1 MPGVVLFLC
10 TSLALLIT
18 SCMIVSEEYRPHPR
32 CWIHLSAN
40 QLKMSKKQIENWPN
54 NSSGI
59 AGWCWPFSWFLFH
72 WWALHLPRRL
82 NQVVAI
88 QQMWTLCHPSDQMEV
103 ARNFDIHL
111 IHATLFLFLVDGIY
125 GTLLFFRALLAKI
138 LLGRPITIR
147 LYANLHLK
155 FVLERASNI
164 MILTT

>member
-1 MPGVVLFLC
+1 MTIDQTTPQ
-10 TSLALLIT
+10 ALLAHVDLPLGSLST
-18 SCMIVSEEYRPHPR
+18 GKPCTFQEDFRSC
-32 CWIHLSAN
+32 N
-40 QLKMSKKQIENWPN
+40 
-54 NSSGI
+54 
-59 AGWCWPFSWFLFH
+59 
-72 WWALHLPRRL
+72 

-138 LLGRPITIR
+138 RSRRPITIR

-164 MILTT
+164 MILTIQLCL